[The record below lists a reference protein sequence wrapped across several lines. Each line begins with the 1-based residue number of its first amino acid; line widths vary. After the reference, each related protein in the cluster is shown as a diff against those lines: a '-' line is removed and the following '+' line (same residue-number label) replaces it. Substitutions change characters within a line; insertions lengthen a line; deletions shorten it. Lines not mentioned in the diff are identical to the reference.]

1 MYAGLRRQALLQAIL
16 RTGVAYYLCPQMSAM
31 RLQFTFPLA
40 LALLAVTPAFAQTP
54 VNTEEEP
61 QYINPLMGEDDELYT
76 TGSADTG
83 SDRKYYIQPLNEIT
97 IQENRLQ
104 IPFAEQNRNIRIL
117 DQNLI
122 RTLPVKSVNE
132 LLSYVSGVDVRQR
145 GPWGV
150 QSDIGIDG
158 GTFDQT
164 LVLINGIKISDPQ
177 TGHNMMNIP
186 VPLEAIDRI
195 EVLRGPAARIYGV
208 NALNG
213 AINIITK
220 KPERTGVTTN
230 VYAGSSFNRDSSDNK
245 LYGGYGVQMT
255 ASLAGEKAQH
265 YIALSREQASGYRYN
280 TAFYNNKVFYQN
292 NIELGQGSAL
302 QFLGGYTGNDF
313 GANSFYSAPGDKESK
328 EKVETGLLGVSAT
341 VKANPYWTIK
351 PRVSYRYNH
360 DDYIYIRQK
369 PEVYHNRHE
378 THVID
383 AELNNT
389 FETDLGMFGLG
400 LELRNERINSSS
412 LGNWQ
417 RSNYGFFGEYS
428 FNKVKNLLVNLGAY
442 ANYNSEFG
450 WRVLPGID
458 AGYRIYGGWRIFAN
472 AGAGQRLPTYT
483 DWYYKGPQ
491 NIGNDQLRPEYAYNV
506 EGGVKYNDRR
516 LNASLS
522 YFTRHT
528 DGFIDWVKDTVTAP
542 WQPRNFSQINTR
554 GIALSADYRWRSP
567 DESQAPVALITGLSY
582 TYLDASISADAAAG
596 DAKPVL
602 SQYALE
608 HLRHQLCANI
618 NAEFFHML
626 TVTVAARYQQRVSYK
641 DYGLLDARIAYVHR
655 RFSIYADV
663 TNLTNVQ
670 YIETGAVPMPG
681 RWVTLGLK
689 WAWWQ
694 H

>member
-1 MYAGLRRQALLQAIL
+1 MRPKIRAMNIKLTL
-16 RTGVAYYLCPQMSAM
+16 VAVIACCCVQSAW
-31 RLQFTFPLA
+31 
-40 LALLAVTPAFAQTP
+40 AQIPIKTD
-54 VNTEEEP
+54 EEP
-61 QYINPLMGEDDELYT
+61 EYVNPVMGEDDELFS
-76 TGSADTG
+76 TGHADT
-83 SDRKYYIQPLNEIT
+83 SSEKKYFIQPLNEIT

-132 LLSYVSGVDVRQR
+132 LLTYIAGVDVRQR

-164 LVLINGIKISDPQ
+164 LVLINGIKVSDPQ

-186 VPLEAIDRI
+186 VPLDAIDRI

-220 KPERTGVTTN
+220 KPERTGLMAN

-245 LYGGYGVQMT
+245 LYGGYGVQL
-255 ASLAGEKAQH
+255 SGSVAGEYTQH
-265 YIALSREQASGYRYN
+265 YFGLSREQASGYRYN
-280 TAFYNNKVFYQN
+280 TAFNNNKIFYQN
-292 NIELGQGSAL
+292 NTDLSEKASL
-302 QFLGGYTGNDF
+302 QFLGGYSNNSF
-313 GANSFYSAPGDKESK
+313 GANGFYSAPGDKESK
-328 EKVETGLLGVSAT
+328 ERVETGLLGLGASVA
-341 VKANPYWTIK
+341 VNPYWTIK
-351 PRVSYRYNH
+351 PRISYRYNH

-383 AELNNT
+383 GELNNT
-389 FETDLGMFGLG
+389 FDTDLGVFGLG
-400 LELRNERINSSS
+400 LEVRNERINSSN

-428 FNKVKNLLVNLGAY
+428 FNKVKNLLVNVGAY
-442 ANYNSEFG
+442 ANYNSDFG
-450 WRVLPGID
+450 WRILPGVD
-458 AGYRIYGGWRIFAN
+458 AGYRLWGGWRIFAN

-491 NIGNDQLRPEYAYNV
+491 NIGNDQLKPEYAYNI
-506 EGGVKYNDRR
+506 EGGFKYNDKQ
-516 LNASLS
+516 LNASAS
-522 YFTRHT
+522 YFYKRTE
-528 DGFIDWVKDTVTAP
+528 GFIDWVKDTVTAP
-542 WQPRNFSQINTR
+542 WQPMNFHKINTQ
-554 GIALSADYRWRSP
+554 GITLSADYRWRNTEDAAASFAII
-567 DESQAPVALITGLSY
+567 SGLSY
-582 TYLDASISADAAAG
+582 TYLHAAIADNVQTPETAP
-596 DAKPVL
+596 KL
-602 SQYALE
+602 SRYALE
-608 HLRHQLCANI
+608 NLRHQFCANA
-618 NAEFFHML
+618 NMEFYRMFTL
-626 TVTVAARYQQRVSYK
+626 TLAARYQQRVNYK
-641 DYGLLDARIAYVHR
+641 DYTLFDMRFAFTHR

-663 TNLTNVQ
+663 TNLGDVQ
-670 YIETGAVPMPG
+670 YIEAGAVPMPG

-689 WAWWQ
+689 WAWWK
-694 H
+694 